1 MEAKTPIMPAQDV
14 EQDRLITGDIF
25 PNLLN
30 DQVGKYEEFMGDADV
45 LVPETILDR
54 PRRRL
59 KGLEKLREDIM
70 AVAEEVQIK
79 VTTIYNMV
87 HENIF
92 NEQTDEGYLEIE
104 QQLYEKC
111 FTVRVDTIQNY
122 LDEEVLRL
130 RTEYKK
136 AQEDAKQ
143 LVEQMEWFLKQN
155 HTMVQD
161 FLKTTHKAIV
171 TLSKGPKQG
180 E

>member
-1 MEAKTPIMPAQDV
+1 M
-14 EQDRLITGDIF
+14 
-25 PNLLN
+25 
-30 DQVGKYEEFMGDADV
+30 GKYEEFMGDADV

-79 VTTIYNMV
+79 VTNIYNMV

-111 FTVRVDTIQNY
+111 FTVRVDTIQTY

-136 AQEDAKQ
+136 AQDDAKQ

-171 TLSKGPKQG
+171 TLSKGPKKG
-180 E
+180 EV

>member
-1 MEAKTPIMPAQDV
+1 
-14 EQDRLITGDIF
+14 
-25 PNLLN
+25 
-30 DQVGKYEEFMGDADV
+30 MGDADV

-79 VTTIYNMV
+79 VTNIYNMV

-136 AQEDAKQ
+136 AQEDAK
-143 LVEQMEWFLKQN
+143 
-155 HTMVQD
+155 
-161 FLKTTHKAIV
+161 
-171 TLSKGPKQG
+171 
-180 E
+180 